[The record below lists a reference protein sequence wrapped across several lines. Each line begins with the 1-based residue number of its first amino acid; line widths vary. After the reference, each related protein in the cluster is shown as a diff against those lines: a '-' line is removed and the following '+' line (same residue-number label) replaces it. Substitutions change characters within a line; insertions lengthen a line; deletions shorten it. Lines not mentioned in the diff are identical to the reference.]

1 MMRAVLPSC
10 LFALCA
16 VFRAAPCQAE
26 PSATTPSAAAVT
38 TDTSTEAVERCV
50 ADHESAR
57 LSRVREDWL
66 QARSAMTRCSNDG
79 CPLALRSDCRAWL
92 EELTRLLPTLL
103 IVVERD
109 DDRSQPLGLELDGEP
124 LSLPEPLGPI
134 EVLPGNHRLRATLPP
149 HAPIEQEI
157 VLEKGAKNQ
166 VVRVRFVREPE
177 RAVLPPAAPVPPS
190 LTAPSSRPVPALS
203 YWLGGGAL
211 LAFGTSGVLLGSA
224 LSARSSA
231 RETCAPNCS
240 TKTRDSIDAR
250 LLAADVVGA
259 AGVALA
265 GAALFT
271 FITRPVVVESRAT
284 LQASFGLSS
293 ESAELLLAGR
303 F

>member
-1 MMRAVLPSC
+1 MMRALVPAC

-16 VFRAAPCQAE
+16 VLGAAPCQGE
-26 PSATTPSAAAVT
+26 PTAATPSAAAVT
-38 TDTSTEAVERCV
+38 TDTSTAAVERCV

-57 LSRVREDWL
+57 LARVREDWL
-66 QARSAMTRCSNDG
+66 EARNAMTRCSNDA

-92 EELTRLLPTLL
+92 DELTGLLPSLL
-103 IVVERD
+103 IVIERD
-109 DDRSQPLGLELDGEP
+109 DDRSQPLQLELDGQP

-134 EVLPGNHRLRATLPP
+134 ELLPGRHRLRATLSP

-177 RAVLPPAAPVPPS
+177 PARALPAAPA
-190 LTAPSSRPVPALS
+190 APTPVARSSRPVPALS

-224 LSARSSA
+224 LSSRSSA

-240 TKTRDSIDAR
+240 TSTRDSIDAR

-259 AGVALA
+259 AGIALT
-265 GAALFT
+265 GAALFA
-271 FITRPVVVESRAT
+271 FLTRPVVVESRAG
-284 LQASFGLSS
+284 LQPRFGLSRGS
-293 ESAELLLAGR
+293 TELSLAGR